1 MIKNDIF
8 EIDALTFDPNNVKL
22 ILNIESVTGEKRK
35 FQREVKLVKYTSNDR
50 NDDKYKNKSL
60 KFLSNDEIHNI
71 KQYVPKALSGVPIL
85 IVAECKNGNPIGFMR
100 IANQTLE
107 MLFVANESRGQGIG
121 RQLLQ
126 YGIENYSVCKLSVN
140 EQNPLA
146 KGFYE
151 HMGFT
156 VYKRTQLDEQGNPY
170 PLLYMKRD

>member
-1 MIKNDIF
+1 MP
-8 EIDALTFDPNNVKL
+8 EKL
-22 ILNIESVTGEKRK
+22 V
-35 FQREVKLVKYTSNDR
+35 EVKERNPSLIEKLLCVWESSVKATH
-50 NDDKYKNKSL
+50 L
-60 KFLSNDEIHNI
+60 FLSNDEIHNI

-85 IVAECKNGNPIGFMR
+85 IVAECKNGNPIGFMG

>member
-1 MIKNDIF
+1 M
-8 EIDALTFDPNNVKL
+8 KL
-22 ILNIESVTGEKRK
+22 V
-35 FQREVKLVKYTSNDR
+35 EVKERNPSLIEKLLCVWESSVKATH
-50 NDDKYKNKSL
+50 L
-60 KFLSNDEIHNI
+60 FLSNDEIHNI

-85 IVAECKNGNPIGFMR
+85 IVAECKNGNPIGFMG